1 MNTIAQHPFTTN
13 NLSSDD
19 FVAIF
24 ALKGVSVWDMKKY
37 RAKKSDI
44 VIAII
49 KANKVVSDFLKG
61 A

>member
-1 MNTIAQHPFTTN
+1 MNTTVQHPFTTN

-61 A
+61 V